1 MDLDKGEQYQYLFD
15 SSYWLVHGCHRSISV
30 GEKYFLGVK
39 AGNYNV
45 FIMHHRT
52 GGGGLHPRGVEQTP
66 PGYYGIRS
74 TSGRY
79 TSYWNAFL
87 FMTIFFAFNLNFVK
101 IIRKEIWNSKLSFRN
116 DNER

>member
-52 GGGGLHPRGVEQTP
+52 RGGSASKGG
-66 PGYYGIRS
+66 
-74 TSGRY
+74 
-79 TSYWNAFL
+79 
-87 FMTIFFAFNLNFVK
+87 
-101 IIRKEIWNSKLSFRN
+101 
-116 DNER
+116 